1 MDFILVIAS
10 LAFLAF
16 AIVWIRQLLGAQS
29 SLPLPPRPKG
39 LPVLG
44 NLLDLAGDEVYVK
57 CRDWS
62 RQFGML
68 LSLAAAFRA
77 HLCISFS
84 TAGDDTITLNVLGNT
99 MVVLNSAKAVSDIFD
114 KRGSNYSDR
123 PDMPMIVDLYVIA
136 NASSFLLFIP
146 I

>member
-16 AIVWIRQLLGAQS
+16 AIVWIKQLLGARS

-44 NLLDLAGDEVYVK
+44 NLLDLAGDDVYVK

-68 LSLAAAFRA
+68 LSLEAAFRA
-77 HLCISFS
+77 HLCIF
-84 TAGDDTITLNVLGNT
+84 LNC
-99 MVVLNSAKAVSDIFD
+99 
-114 KRGSNYSDR
+114 RG
-123 PDMPMIVDLYVIA
+123 
-136 NASSFLLFIP
+136 
-146 I
+146 